1 MDGGLT
7 VEERV
12 MNQTALPILGID
24 VSKAKLHV
32 ALQVDGQ
39 HRPKRK
45 VVTNNLAGYQ
55 QLSEWLER
63 QGIERV
69 HGCLEATNTYGQGV
83 ATYLYEQGHRVS
95 IINPLC
101 VSGFAQSELQRSKT
115 DGADA
120 ALIAQFGWQ
129 KRPAPWTPPP
139 AELEQLQALSRRLE
153 DLQQMI
159 TQERNRLDTVHEA
172 LREEIEAHLRFLH
185 QQVTALKQS
194 IQEHLQRHPKL
205 AAEVKRL
212 QTIVGIGALSAA
224 CIRAEIGSLE
234 RFRSA
239 RQLAAFSGLTP
250 QEHQSGT
257 SVCGKVRLSKLGNA
271 HLRHHLYFP
280 ALVAIRCSKAI
291 AHWRSELLARGKTK
305 MQVVGAVMHKLL
317 RICFAILKSGH
328 SFDSALLC
336 QSS

>member
-12 MNQTALPILGID
+12 MNQTGLPILGID

-83 ATYLYEQGHRVS
+83 ATYLYEQGHQVS

-172 LREEIEAHLRFLH
+172 LREEIKSHLRFLH
-185 QQVTALKQS
+185 QQVDALKKS
-194 IQEHLQRHPKL
+194 IQEHLQRHPAL

-212 QTIVGIGALSAA
+212 ETIVGIGALSAA

-280 ALVAIRCSKAI
+280 ALVAIRRSTAI

-317 RICFAILKSGH
+317 RICFAVLKSGQ
-328 SFDSALLC
+328 SFDPALLG
-336 QSS
+336 QRS